1 LLTEDPVVEPDVIDL
16 GTIYAEEE
24 IAAKGGGDEDDG
36 DADIDWDDCL
46 YLATVVSTVLTVF
59 AIA

>member
-24 IAAKGGGDEDDG
+24 IAAKGGGD
-36 DADIDWDDCL
+36 ADIDWDDCL